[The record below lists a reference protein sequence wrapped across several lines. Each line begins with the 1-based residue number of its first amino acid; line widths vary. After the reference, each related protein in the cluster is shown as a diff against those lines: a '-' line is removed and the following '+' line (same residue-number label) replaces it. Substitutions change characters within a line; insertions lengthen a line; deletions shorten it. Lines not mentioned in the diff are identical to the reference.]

1 MVYYN
6 NNNTKRIIVQVYHEQ
21 IVLILKYNFLLSKSA
36 SGDIFKKFLLQQFQY
51 VNQSFLTTLSF

>member
-6 NNNTKRIIVQVYHEQ
+6 NNNTKRIIVQVYLEQ

-36 SGDIFKKFLLQQFQY
+36 SGDIFKKFLLQ
-51 VNQSFLTTLSF
+51 

>member
-36 SGDIFKKFLLQQFQY
+36 SGDIFKEIF
-51 VNQSFLTTLSF
+51 VTIISVC